1 MALVSVGLNFSAL
14 ADTKCG
20 FDCDNSVSVADWIIL
35 CLDSSTSK
43 YGFYMCDTSSQTWKP
58 MKLSTFCDDTTGKQH
73 KGELVNDSKIL
84 PGDNRQVFMDSTVVA
99 NITSDNGLNLS
110 EEGAVFT
117 DEIICWKDTTAT
129 VKCYKKYICLNCVA
143 PKEWD
148 STTNKCKDPGG
159 GNVDPGIIPPAEVK
173 GEIKCGVEC
182 KDQTDLYLFCPNE
195 PVSGDSSV
203 FKCENKKWIETD
215 MTAWCCNTTC
225 SAPNDSS
232 LRDVGIWTLDTGH
245 HLYSSSSPIEGGRS
259 YVFYTGKEA
268 AENKQNCTV
277 CPHGTKYD
285 RQENKCK

>member
-20 FDCDNSVSVADWIIL
+20 FDCDSSLANKMLLCVDSDNLPYFFKCVSGSWEKKTNYIL
-35 CLDSSTSK
+35 DQCDDKNNKTDLGKWDSSDLHLFIDNNLT
-43 YGFYMCDTSSQTWKP
+43 
-58 MKLSTFCDDTTGKQH
+58 LSNKGLVVTNRYDPVRTVEYLCHQHGTFAGK
-73 KGELVNDSKIL
+73 N
-84 PGDNRQVFMDSTVVA
+84 T
-99 NITSDNGLNLS
+99 
-110 EEGAVFT
+110 
-117 DEIICWKDTTAT
+117 C
-129 VKCYKKYICLNCVA
+129 VKEYICTAC
-143 PKEWD
+143 PGTKEWD
-148 STTNKCKDPGG
+148 SATHKCKNPGGG
-159 GNVDPGIIPPAEVK
+159 GNVDPTPPPEVK